1 MTEHEPLSG
10 HRSFFAEL
18 GRRNVLRVGAAY
30 AMAGWLVIQVVETV
44 FPAFGFGEAAVRVVT
59 LAFVIGLIP
68 VLVIAWVF
76 ELTPEGVRRD
86 AEVDRGASGAAPR
99 AGRKLDRAIMV
110 LLALA
115 VGYFAFDKFVLSP
128 AREASIAESAREEAR
143 LSALREAPGSKSIV
157 VLPLVNLSPDPG
169 NEYFSDGISEELM
182 NLLARIPELRVI
194 SRSSSFSYKGKSVR
208 PEQVAEELNVG
219 HILEGSV
226 ARAADRVR
234 ISVQLID
241 ARQDAQLWSKTFDR
255 TMDDI
260 FALQDS
266 IATAVVSEL
275 ELTLLGETPRAR
287 PTSPEAFTAFMQ
299 GRALARQSTTESREQ
314 GGRLL
319 RRSLELDPT
328 YARAWEQLAV
338 IAANQALYGDRPY
351 AEAMEEARR
360 NTERALEYDPGFA
373 NARAILARI
382 IVAYEGDYPAAV
394 EQLQRAVELAPGSAP
409 VLGNSAAILMLIG
422 RFEQA
427 ITLQE
432 RGIALDPVSP
442 IASFNLAKRYLAAG
456 LAAEAETAARDA
468 LLLSPAY
475 SGGRFL
481 LGRALLLQG
490 RAEEAREAFEKE
502 PRDAM
507 RLAGLSVAEHEL
519 GHPDR
524 SDAALAE
531 LVALAEDAPTSDG
544 FLVAGVH
551 AWRGDPDRA
560 FAWLDR
566 VFEAGGAGGL
576 RELRSEVLLHPLHP
590 DARWQDM
597 LARAGLSDAQL
608 ASIEFEIPEEGD

>member
-1 MTEHEPLSG
+1 MRED
-10 HRSFFAEL
+10 RSFFAEL
-18 GRRNVLRVGAAY
+18 RRRNVLRVGAAY

-44 FPAFGFGEAAVRVVT
+44 FPAFGFSEAAVRVVT
-59 LAFVIGLIP
+59 LVFVIGLLP

-76 ELTPEGVRRD
+76 ELTPEGLKKD
-86 AEVDRGASGAAPR
+86 ADIDRGGSDAAPH
-99 AGRKLDRAIMV
+99 APGRLNRAIMV

-128 AREASIAESAREEAR
+128 GREASIAEAARREARASALEEA
-143 LSALREAPGSKSIV
+143 PDSKSIA
-157 VLPLVNLSPDPG
+157 VLPLANRSADPD

-182 NLLARIPELRVI
+182 ILLARIPELRVI
-194 SRSSSFSYKGKSVR
+194 SRSSSFSYKGKNVR
-208 PEQVAEELNVG
+208 PTQVAEELNVG
-219 HILEGSV
+219 YILEGSV
-226 ARAADRVR
+226 ARADDRVR

-241 ARQDAQLWSKTFDR
+241 ARRDTQVWSTTFDR
-255 TMDDI
+255 TLDDI

-275 ELTLLGETPRAR
+275 ELTLLDEAPRAR
-287 PTSPEAFTAFMQ
+287 PTSPEAFTSFMQ
-299 GRALARQSTTESREQ
+299 GRALARQSTTESRAE

-319 RRSLELDPT
+319 RRTLELDPT

-338 IAANQALYGDRPY
+338 VAANQALYGDRPY
-351 AEAMEEARR
+351 AEAMGEARR
-360 NTERALEYDPGFA
+360 HIERALEYDPGFA
-373 NARAILARI
+373 NAHAILARI
-382 IVAYEGDYPAAV
+382 IIAAEGDYPAAV
-394 EQLQRAVELAPGSAP
+394 EELQRAVDLAPGSAP

-427 ITLQE
+427 IALQE

-442 IASFNLAKRYLAAG
+442 ISSFNLAKRYLAAG
-456 LAAEAETAARDA
+456 RAAAAETAARDA
-468 LLLSPAY
+468 LLLSPLY
-475 SGGRFL
+475 SGGQFL

-490 RAEEAREAFEKE
+490 RAEEARDAFGNE

-507 RLAGLSVAEHEL
+507 RLAGLAVAEHEL

-531 LVALAEDAPTSDG
+531 LVAIAEDAPASAG

-551 AWRGDPDRA
+551 AWRDETDAA

-566 VFEAGGAGGL
+566 VFEAGGGGAL
-576 RELRSEVLLHPLHP
+576 RELRSEVLLHNLHS
-590 DARWQDM
+590 DARWQEI
-597 LARAGLSDAQL
+597 LTRAGLSDAQL
-608 ASIEFEIPEEGD
+608 ASIEFALPANSVSR